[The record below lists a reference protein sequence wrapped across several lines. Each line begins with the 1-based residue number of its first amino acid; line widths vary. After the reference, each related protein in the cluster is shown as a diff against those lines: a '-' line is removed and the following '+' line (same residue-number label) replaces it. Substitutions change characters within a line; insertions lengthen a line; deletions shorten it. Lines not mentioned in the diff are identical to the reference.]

1 MTGSMD
7 FDEMNKK
14 VVAEFRDNGGKA
26 GGVFA
31 GTPLVLVHHVGAR
44 SGVKRITPLAYF
56 AEDGRIFVFATK
68 GGSADNPAWYHNLLA
83 NPRVTVELGTE
94 TFEVDALPLSGAER
108 DEYFA
113 KKVAVTPQFAEYQ
126 RMVTRV
132 IPVVELRRVYY
143 ERKNRRSCA
152 Q

>member
-1 MTGSMD
+1 MKPKPEEASVTESMD
-7 FDEMNKK
+7 FNEMNKN
-14 VVAEFRDNGGKA
+14 VVAEFRDNGGKV
-26 GGVFA
+26 GGIFA

-68 GGSADNPAWYHNLLA
+68 GGADDNPAWYHNLLA
-83 NPRVTVELGTE
+83 NPRATVELGTE
-94 TFEVDALPLSGAER
+94 TLEVVALPLSGAER

-113 KKVAVTPQFAEYQ
+113 KQVAVAPQFAEYQ

-132 IPVVELRRVYY
+132 IPVVELRRV
-143 ERKNRRSCA
+143 A
-152 Q
+152 

>member
-1 MTGSMD
+1 MTESMD
-7 FDEMNKK
+7 FNEMNKN
-14 VVAEFRDNGGKA
+14 VVAEFRDNGGKV
-26 GGVFA
+26 GGIFA

-68 GGSADNPAWYHNLLA
+68 GGADDNPAWYHNLLA
-83 NPRVTVELGTE
+83 NPRATVELGTE
-94 TFEVDALPLSGAER
+94 TLEVVALPLSGAER

-113 KKVAVTPQFAEYQ
+113 KQVAVAPQFAEYQ

-132 IPVVELRRVYY
+132 IPVVELRRV
-143 ERKNRRSCA
+143 A
-152 Q
+152 

>member
-1 MTGSMD
+1 MD
-7 FDEMNKK
+7 FNEMNEK
-14 VVAEFRDNGGKA
+14 VVAEFRENGGNV
-26 GGVFA
+26 GGIFA

-68 GGSADNPAWYHNLLA
+68 GGADDNPAWYHNLLA
-83 NPRVTVELGTE
+83 NPRATFELGTD
-94 TFEVDALPLSGAER
+94 TLEVVALPLSGAER

-113 KKVAVTPQFAEYQ
+113 KQVAVAPQFAEYQ

-132 IPVVELRRVYY
+132 IPVVELRRV
-143 ERKNRRSCA
+143 A
-152 Q
+152 

>member
-1 MTGSMD
+1 MTESMD
-7 FDEMNKK
+7 FNEMNKK
-14 VVAEFRDNGGKA
+14 VVAEFRDNGGKV
-26 GGVFA
+26 GGIFA

-68 GGSADNPAWYHNLLA
+68 GGADDNPAWYHNLLA
-83 NPRVTVELGTE
+83 NPRATVELGTE
-94 TFEVDALPLSGAER
+94 TLEVVALPLSGAER

-113 KKVAVTPQFAEYQ
+113 KQVAVAPQFAEYQ

-132 IPVVELRRVYY
+132 IPVVELRRV
-143 ERKNRRSCA
+143 A
-152 Q
+152 